1 MYLLSLPTLEF
12 EMSNYQY
19 NLDLTMNQVL
29 VALQEGKTV
38 TCYDGDKVSLQKGNV
53 KKYNLFFGWV
63 DYVENDLPFT
73 EIV

>member
-1 MYLLSLPTLEF
+1 
-12 EMSNYQY
+12 MSNYQY

-38 TCYDGDKVSLQKGNV
+38 TCYGGDKVTLQKGKI
-53 KKYNLFFGWV
+53 KKYSQLFGWV